1 MKRFQALLAIV
12 VLLVKNDIVENS
24 MNVNELWDASSA
36 GKDVKLRIARESKQ
50 INTFVVINTALAL
63 LWASLV
69 MSSGDNHGEG
79 IFVQQILDKLSAH
92 QANFFMVIFK
102 MTMYLWALVVQ
113 AHAYQ
118 VIYITQHVKFQMYMN
133 NALIESLGS
142 DVEGW
147 ESLIRD
153 KVYQEQI
160 ESKLKMIIDRHCDFV
175 R

>member
-12 VLLVKNDIVENS
+12 VLLVKNYIVENG
-24 MNVNELWDASSA
+24 MNVIELWDASSA
-36 GKDVKLRIARESKQ
+36 GNDVKLKIARESKQ

-69 MSSGDNHGEG
+69 MSSGDNHGER

-102 MTMYLWALVVQ
+102 MTMYLWALVAQV
-113 AHAYQ
+113 HAYQ
-118 VIYITQHVKFQMYMN
+118 FIYITQHVKFQMYMC

>member
-1 MKRFQALLAIV
+1 MLY
-12 VLLVKNDIVENS
+12 
-24 MNVNELWDASSA
+24 
-36 GKDVKLRIARESKQ
+36 
-50 INTFVVINTALAL
+50 
-63 LWASLV
+63 
-69 MSSGDNHGEG
+69 MSSGDNHGER

-102 MTMYLWALVVQ
+102 MTMYLWVLVVQ

-118 VIYITQHVKFQMYMN
+118 VIYATQHVKFQMYMC
-133 NALIESLGS
+133 NALIECLGS

>member
-1 MKRFQALLAIV
+1 
-12 VLLVKNDIVENS
+12 
-24 MNVNELWDASSA
+24 
-36 GKDVKLRIARESKQ
+36 
-50 INTFVVINTALAL
+50 
-63 LWASLV
+63 
-69 MSSGDNHGEG
+69 
-79 IFVQQILDKLSAH
+79 
-92 QANFFMVIFK
+92 MVIFK

-118 VIYITQHVKFQMYMN
+118 VIYVTQHVKFQMYMS

-147 ESLIRD
+147 ENLIRD

-160 ESKLKMIIDRHCDFV
+160 ESKLKMIIDRHCEFI